1 MAKLPNFQVDEIV
14 DLLTIIDDYKNDD
27 YIMKEVGPW
36 LRSSVIEFKQDTN
49 SSSFRDALK
58 AFLFSSIKQYYDID
72 KMNSLAKEIVKFRIL

>member
-1 MAKLPNFQVDEIV
+1 MAKLSNFQVDEIV

-49 SSSFRDALK
+49 YSSFRDAL
-58 AFLFSSIKQYYDID
+58 
-72 KMNSLAKEIVKFRIL
+72 